1 MKEKVVVDK
10 AISLYTESF
19 GDPAH
24 EPIILIMGA
33 MSSAVW
39 WPDEFCSQ
47 LAKMGR
53 YVIRYDHR
61 DTGKSTSYE
70 PGQAPYSVEELADDV
85 VRVIDG
91 YGLEAA
97 HLVGM
102 SLGGF
107 LSQLVALKYPKR
119 VKSLTLIA
127 SERLADADPDMPA
140 FDPAIIEYHQRAESL
155 DWSDRDAVVAYQVGA
170 WRINSGT
177 AHAFDA
183 EKIQNIAELNFD
195 RTPNILTTFNHTTL
209 GGGERWLGRLNEI
222 AVPTLII
229 HGTEDPVLPYVHGL
243 ALKEAIRGSKMLT
256 LEGTGHEL
264 HHEDW
269 PRIIQ
274 AIKGQTSWLSV
285 APYNK
290 LLHRKNYSLRS
301 QFSGEQGVRRHM
313 KISVIPE
320 QVAETLDAENHFIVR
335 EVFDVHLSDQGFEL
349 STRSVSPYRK
359 DYISDDDSDEDSA
372 CYGAFIDQELVGKIE
387 LNSTWNDLASIEH
400 IVVSHTHRGKGVA
413 HSLIEFAKKWALSR
427 QLLGI
432 RLETQT
438 NNVPACNLY
447 AKCGFTLGGIDLF
460 TYKTRPQVSN
470 ETAMYWYWFSGA
482 QDDA

>member
-1 MKEKVVVDK
+1 
-10 AISLYTESF
+10 
-19 GDPAH
+19 
-24 EPIILIMGA
+24 
-33 MSSAVW
+33 
-39 WPDEFCSQ
+39 
-47 LAKMGR
+47 
-53 YVIRYDHR
+53 
-61 DTGKSTSYE
+61 
-70 PGQAPYSVEELADDV
+70 
-85 VRVIDG
+85 
-91 YGLEAA
+91 
-97 HLVGM
+97 
-102 SLGGF
+102 
-107 LSQLVALKYPKR
+107 
-119 VKSLTLIA
+119 
-127 SERLADADPDMPA
+127 
-140 FDPAIIEYHQRAESL
+140 
-155 DWSDRDAVVAYQVGA
+155 
-170 WRINSGT
+170 
-177 AHAFDA
+177 
-183 EKIQNIAELNFD
+183 
-195 RTPNILTTFNHTTL
+195 
-209 GGGERWLGRLNEI
+209 
-222 AVPTLII
+222 
-229 HGTEDPVLPYVHGL
+229 
-243 ALKEAIRGSKMLT
+243 
-256 LEGTGHEL
+256 
-264 HHEDW
+264 
-269 PRIIQ
+269 
-274 AIKGQTSWLSV
+274 
-285 APYNK
+285 
-290 LLHRKNYSLRS
+290 
-301 QFSGEQGVRRHM
+301 M

-413 HSLIEFAKKWALSR
+413 HSLIEFAKKWALRR